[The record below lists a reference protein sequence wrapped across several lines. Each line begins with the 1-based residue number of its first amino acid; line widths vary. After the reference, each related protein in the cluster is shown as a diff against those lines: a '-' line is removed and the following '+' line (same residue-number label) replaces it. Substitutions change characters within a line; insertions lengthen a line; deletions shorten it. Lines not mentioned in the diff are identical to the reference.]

1 MTQYFEELE
10 NIISSLNNDEWIQ
23 KFRNL
28 LAYID
33 GTKDTDVDE
42 EWLQE
47 VERRFLEIKEGRVQ
61 PIPADDVFAQA
72 KTRLKNK
79 VHPVK
84 MYLAS

>member
-10 NIISSLNNDEWIQ
+10 NIISSLNNDERIQ
-23 KFRNL
+23 KLRNL

-47 VERRFLEIKEGRVQ
+47 VERRFLEIKEGGVQ

-79 VHPVK
+79 G
-84 MYLAS
+84 

>member
-1 MTQYFEELE
+1 MTRSIEELE
-10 NIISSLNNDEWIQ
+10 YEIRSLSGDE
-23 KFRNL
+23 RMHL
-28 LAYID
+28 LRDLIADLD

-79 VHPVK
+79 G
-84 MYLAS
+84 